1 LHLVAIR
8 DGTID
13 RSLAVEDLPL
23 TIGSAQGSD
32 LRLEDDA
39 VPAHLATLRDG
50 GEGRAPR
57 FELEGSAAWMRA
69 RPGEKV
75 SAGPWTL
82 TFFETGEVADPS
94 ALVGHLV
101 GLAGAL
107 RGGPGPEEAAAAVL
121 DALRQ
126 VFHASWGALLAG
138 GSEEDPRVL
147 LTSGAREQG
156 CGDAVSRTVL
166 EALRTS
172 PGAVLDTG
180 VLEDPA
186 LAQAESIPAEV
197 RSVIAAELVHDGVAV
212 GTVYLER
219 PAQRRGY
226 QAGDRALLAGLC
238 RFAAAELAGLQELR
252 VHRDR
257 ARRYAALRRL
267 DATEAHGSGAIL
279 GESEPVR
286 GLRAQIAKVAES
298 GVTALILG
306 ETGTGKELVARAVHE
321 ESPRREGPFV
331 SINAAAIP
339 AALFEAELFGHAPGA
354 FSGATGRRPGRIEL
368 AHGGTLFLDEVGELE
383 PGLQA
388 KLLRVLED
396 RLVEPVGGGAPV
408 PVDVHL
414 VAATNRSLE
423 NRMAAGEFREDL
435 FYRLAVFRLEVPTL
449 RERPEDVG
457 LLAEA
462 FLAHF
467 AGRYGRPVTGLS
479 QGARAALDEHSWP
492 GNVRELRNC
501 IERAVVRAEGALLEV
516 EDLGL
521 VSVPRA
527 APPLGEDEEEYPDL
541 AAARAAAEVRFLRRV
556 LAEARGDARVA
567 HRAAGV
573 SLATMYNK
581 CRQYGLDLESFR

>member
-1 LHLVAIR
+1 VAIR

-13 RSLAVEDLPL
+13 RSLAIEDLPL
-23 TIGSAQGSD
+23 TVGSAPESD
-32 LRLEDDA
+32 LRLEDEA
-39 VPAHLATLRDG
+39 VPARLATLRDG
-50 GEGRAPR
+50 GEGRPPR

-82 TFFETGEVADPS
+82 TFFEAGETADP
-94 ALVGHLV
+94 AELVRHLV
-101 GLAGAL
+101 ALAGAL
-107 RGGPGPEEAAAAVL
+107 RGGPGPEEAAGAVL

-126 VFHASWGALLAG
+126 VFDARWGALLAG
-138 GSEEDPRVL
+138 TPQGDPRVL
-147 LTSGAREQG
+147 LTAGTRGEG
-156 CGDAVSRTVL
+156 LGDTVSRTVL
-166 EALRTS
+166 ETLRS
-172 PGAVLDTG
+172 SEGPVLDTG
-180 VLEDPA
+180 VLEDPS
-186 LAQAESIPAEV
+186 LAQAESIPADV
-197 RSVIAAELVHDGVAV
+197 RSVIAAELVHEGEGV

-219 PAQRRGY
+219 PAQRRAY

-267 DATEAHGSGAIL
+267 EASEAHGSGAIL

-286 GLRAQIAKVAES
+286 ELRAQITRVAES

-306 ETGTGKELVARAVHE
+306 ETGTGKELVARAIHE
-321 ESPRREGPFV
+321 ESPRRDGPFV

-339 AALFEAELFGHAPGA
+339 TSLFEAELFGHAPGA
-354 FSGATGRRPGRIEL
+354 FTGATGRRPGRFEL

-396 RLVEPVGGGAPV
+396 RRVEPVGGGAPI

-414 VAATNRSLE
+414 VSATNRSLE
-423 NRMAAGEFREDL
+423 ERMAAGEFREDL

-449 RERPEDVG
+449 RERPGDVG

-467 AGRYGRPVTGLS
+467 AGRYAREVTGLDA
-479 QGARAALDEHSWP
+479 GARAALDKHPWP

-501 IERAVVRAEGALLEV
+501 IERAVVRAEGALLGV

-521 VSVPRA
+521 ASALQVE
-527 APPLGEDEEEYPDL
+527 PPAGEDEEEYPDL
-541 AAARAAAEVRFLRRV
+541 AAARAAAEIRFLRRV

-573 SLATMYNK
+573 SLATLYNK